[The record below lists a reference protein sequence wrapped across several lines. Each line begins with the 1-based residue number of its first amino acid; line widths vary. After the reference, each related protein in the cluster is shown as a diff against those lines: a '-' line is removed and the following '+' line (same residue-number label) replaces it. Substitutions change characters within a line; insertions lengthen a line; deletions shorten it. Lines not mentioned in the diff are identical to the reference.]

1 MLNSE
6 RAVFLVSVLTIG
18 LALSLM
24 ISPPLSWLVA
34 VVLTA
39 MVCVGTDQ
47 VIHSNRSVHLRRKRY
62 AVTLWILPALLVL
75 GAFLFL
81 RLPFFATGLA
91 VVVGLLATAAL
102 LYAVITAQC
111 HTVDTDGSYYGL
123 ARFALNLISYLT
135 AFSLFA
141 AIYSS
146 KIRSSVSATAILI
159 ISILVCLELLRGT
172 EQNVMRTWIYSFV
185 IGVILGQVTW
195 ALNYWVISGL
205 VGGLFLLVVFYVL
218 SGIAQN
224 HLLGK
229 LSARLA
235 VEFGVVALAGLS
247 LAMTS
252 GFWLQTT

>member
-1 MLNSE
+1 
-6 RAVFLVSVLTIG
+6 
-18 LALSLM
+18 
-24 ISPPLSWLVA
+24 
-34 VVLTA
+34 
-39 MVCVGTDQ
+39 
-47 VIHSNRSVHLRRKRY
+47 
-62 AVTLWILPALLVL
+62 
-75 GAFLFL
+75 
-81 RLPFFATGLA
+81 
-91 VVVGLLATAAL
+91 
-102 LYAVITAQC
+102 
-111 HTVDTDGSYYGL
+111 
-123 ARFALNLISYLT
+123 
-135 AFSLFA
+135 
-141 AIYSS
+141 
-146 KIRSSVSATAILI
+146 
-159 ISILVCLELLRGT
+159 
-172 EQNVMRTWIYSFV
+172 V